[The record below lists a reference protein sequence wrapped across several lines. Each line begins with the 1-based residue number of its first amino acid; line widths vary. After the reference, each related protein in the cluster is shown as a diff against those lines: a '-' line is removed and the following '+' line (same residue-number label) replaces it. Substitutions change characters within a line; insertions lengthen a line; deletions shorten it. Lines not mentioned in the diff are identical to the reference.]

1 MYENVP
7 RSAEMER
14 QSQEKIVKIVHKTCL
29 SAKIPVEMGKL
40 IQEKLVRLVPRM
52 SLYVKRLAEMGK

>member
-14 QSQEKIVKIVHKTCL
+14 QIQEKIVKIVHKTCL
-29 SAKIPVEMGKL
+29 SAKIPVEMEKL
-40 IQEKLVRLVPRM
+40 IQEKLVKLVLRM
-52 SLYVKRLAEMGK
+52 SLFAKKRAEMGK

>member
-1 MYENVP
+1 
-7 RSAEMER
+7 MER

-52 SLYVKRLAEMGK
+52 SLYVKRLAEMEK

>member
-7 RSAEMER
+7 RSAEMERQSQEKIVKIAHKTCLSAKIPVEMER

-29 SAKIPVEMGKL
+29 SAKIPVEMGK
-40 IQEKLVRLVPRM
+40 
-52 SLYVKRLAEMGK
+52 